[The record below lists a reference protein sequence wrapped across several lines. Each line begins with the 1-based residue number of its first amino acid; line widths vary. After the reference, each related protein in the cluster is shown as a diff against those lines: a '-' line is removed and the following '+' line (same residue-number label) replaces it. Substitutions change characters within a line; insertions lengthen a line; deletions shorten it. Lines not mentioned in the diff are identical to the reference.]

1 MNKVSKLL
9 LLFAVVL
16 LHFNLTAQEIS
27 VRVTVNTPNI
37 QLADPQVFK
46 DLQGAI
52 EELMNNQTWTN
63 ETFEIEER
71 IQVTIQITIKEELSE
86 KEFKADMQ
94 IQAVRP
100 VYNSGYET
108 VILSHNDKDV
118 TFTYEQFQPLRFSR
132 TQYVDNL
139 TSILS
144 FYSYVILGLDYDTF
158 EPYGGEVYFQEAQN
172 ILSAIPPNVASA
184 VKGWRSLDGNR
195 NRYWIIESMLN
206 PRVRPF
212 RQAMYD
218 YHRQGLDIMYEDP
231 TAGRAIINDAIKKVG
246 EVKQAYPQAMVG
258 QMFANAKY
266 GEIIEIFKKGTR
278 SQKSSIK
285 AVMGRVD
292 AANASRYRQVGS

>member
-1 MNKVSKLL
+1 MNKVFNLL
-9 LLFAVVL
+9 LLFSVML
-16 LHFNLTAQEIS
+16 LNFNTTAQEIS

-37 QLADPQVFK
+37 QLADPQVFV
-46 DLQGAI
+46 DLGLAI

-63 ETFEIEER
+63 EVFELEER
-71 IQVTIQITIKEELSE
+71 IQVTIQLTIKEELSE
-86 KEFKADMQ
+86 KQFKADMQ

-100 VYNSGYET
+100 VYNSAYET
-108 VILSHNDKDV
+108 VILSHKDRDV

-132 TQYVDNL
+132 TQFVDNL

-144 FYSYVILGLDYDTF
+144 FYAYVIIGLDYDTF
-158 EPYGGEVYFQEAQN
+158 EPFGGEKYFQEAQN
-172 ILSAIPPNVASA
+172 VLAAVPSAITST

-195 NRYWIIESMLN
+195 NRHWIIESVLN
-206 PRVRPF
+206 PRVRPM

-218 YHRQGLDIMYEDP
+218 YHRQGLDIMYDDP
-231 TAGRAIINDAIKKVG
+231 VAGRAIINDAIKKVG
-246 EVKQAYPQAMVG
+246 EVKQAYPQAMII
-258 QMFANAKY
+258 QMFANAKF

-278 SQKSSIK
+278 AQKSSIK